1 MLAPGCPQAY
11 ERAGSRDYPVL
22 VSDFFTAG
30 ADADA
35 AIARIEQQI
44 AAAQVQADRAREFQG
59 EIDAVRGVARSP
71 RREVQVTV
79 DAAGRLAGVELSDA
93 AMELAPRALA
103 QLIVDTA
110 NAAQRDA
117 GAKAV
122 EIAAE
127 AFGAESGIV
136 DHLRAEVDK
145 EPPSATATIR
155 E

>member
-1 MLAPGCPQAY
+1 V
-11 ERAGSRDYPVL
+11 R

-35 AIARIEQQI
+35 AITRIEQQI
-44 AAAQVQADRAREFQG
+44 AAAQQQAERAQQFQA
-59 EIDAVRGVARSP
+59 EIDGVRGVARSP

-103 QLIVDTA
+103 QLLVETA

-122 EIAAE
+122 DIAAA
-127 AFGAESGIV
+127 AFGQESGVV
-136 DHLRAEVDK
+136 DRLRAEVDK
-145 EPPSATATIR
+145 EPPSATSSIR